1 MSKSSATE
9 EGFKPEA
16 GLPLK
21 VSLLRWKLGRKAKL
35 EPQFRF
41 YVLYDR
47 VCRRDVLEAAWERVR
62 AKGGAGGV
70 DGVTIG
76 AIQSHERGAKVLLDE
91 IEQELKAKTYRPLP
105 VRRVYIP
112 KANGKLRPLGIPTI
126 KDRVVQMAVLLVIE
140 PIFEADFEDCSFGFR
155 PGRNAH
161 EALAAVQEGLKA
173 GLRVALDADLS
184 NYFDTIPHD
193 KLMACLERRIA
204 DRSVLALIRK
214 WLKCPIVENAGQGGG
229 RYPKPKQGTPQGG
242 VISPLLANIFLHELD
257 RQFYGP
263 RGPARAIKARLVRYA
278 DDFVILAR
286 DIGTRMMKYVGQVL
300 QRLGLSLN
308 RDKTRIVDLRE
319 KGASLDF
326 LGFTFRY
333 DRCRFVAGGRYL
345 NIVPSAKT
353 LNRVRERLRGLT
365 SRKDQWPLPEVIGK
379 VNRFLA
385 GWSRYF
391 GFGYPSRAFQKVNWF
406 LQIRFRRFLRTRSQ
420 RRGQLSG
427 PSLYAALRKK
437 GLIYLQRPS
446 RQLPVNAYG

>member
-1 MSKSSATE
+1 MSRSSATE
-9 EGFKPEA
+9 EGFQPES

-62 AKGGAGGV
+62 AKRGAGGV
-70 DGVTIG
+70 DGVTIE
-76 AIQSHERGAKVLLDE
+76 AVQSQDGGAKVLLDE
-91 IEQELKAKTYRPLP
+91 IERELKAKTYRPLP

-140 PIFEADFEDCSFGFR
+140 PIFEADFEDCSYGFR
-155 PGRNAH
+155 PGRSAH
-161 EALAAVQEGLKA
+161 EALAAVREGLKS

-193 KLMACLERRIA
+193 KLMACLQRRIA
-204 DRSVLALIRK
+204 DRSILALIRR
-214 WLKCPIVENAGQGGG
+214 WLKCPIVENDGQGGG
-229 RYPKPKQGTPQGG
+229 RITKPKQGTPQGG

-263 RGPARAIKARLVRYA
+263 RGPARAVKARLVRYA

-286 DIGTRMMKYVGQVL
+286 DIGARMMKYVSKVL
-300 QRLGLSLN
+300 QGLGLSLN

-319 KGASLDF
+319 KGESLDF
-326 LGFTFRY
+326 LGLTFRY
-333 DRCRFVAGGRYL
+333 DRCRFVVGRRYL

-353 LNRVRERLRGLT
+353 LNRVRERLRRLT
-365 SRKDQWPLPEVIGK
+365 RREVQLPLPAVIER
-379 VNRFLA
+379 VNRFLR

-391 GFGYPSRAFQKVNWF
+391 GYGYPSRAFQKVNWF

-420 RRGQLSG
+420 RRGLLSG
-427 PSLYAALRKK
+427 SSLYAVLQAK
-437 GLIYLQRPS
+437 GLLYLQRPS
-446 RQLPVNAYG
+446 RQLPVNA

>member
-1 MSKSSATE
+1 MRKSSATE

-70 DGVTIG
+70 DGVTIA
-76 AIQSHERGAKVLLDE
+76 AIQSQEHGAKVLLDE
-91 IEQELKAKTYRPLP
+91 LEQELKAKRYRPLP

-126 KDRVVQMAVLLVIE
+126 KDRVAQMAVLLVIE
-140 PIFEADFEDCSFGFR
+140 PIFEADFEDCSYGFR

-193 KLMACLERRIA
+193 KLMACLERRLA

-214 WLKCPIVENAGQGGG
+214 WLKCPIVESDGQGGS
-229 RYPKPKQGTPQGG
+229 RITKPQQGTPQGG

-263 RGPARAIKARLVRYA
+263 CGPARAIKARLVRYA

-286 DIGTRMMKYVGQVL
+286 DIGARMMKYVGQVL

-308 RDKTRIVDLRE
+308 RDKTRIVDLRK

-365 SRKDQWPLPEVIGK
+365 SRKVQWLLPEVIGK
-379 VNRFLA
+379 VNRYLG

-391 GFGYPSRAFQKVNWF
+391 GFGYPSRAFQKVNWY

-427 PSLYAALRKK
+427 PSLYAALRAK

-446 RQLPVNAYG
+446 RQLPANAYG

>member
-1 MSKSSATE
+1 MSRGSPTE
-9 EGFKPEA
+9 EGFEPES
-16 GLPLK
+16 GLPQK

-47 VCRRDVLEAAWERVR
+47 VCRRDVLGAAWERVR

-70 DGVTIG
+70 DGVTIAAVQAQG
-76 AIQSHERGAKVLLDE
+76 PGAKVLLDE

-140 PIFEADFEDCSFGFR
+140 PIFEADFEDCSYGFR

-161 EALAAVQEGLKA
+161 EALAAVREGLQA

-193 KLMACLERRIA
+193 RLMACLERRIA
-204 DRSVLALIRK
+204 DRSVLALIRR
-214 WLKCPIVENAGQGGG
+214 WLKCPVVERDGSGGG
-229 RYPKPKQGTPQGG
+229 RMTNPKQGTPQGG

-263 RGPARAIKARLVRYA
+263 RGPARAAKARLVRYA

-286 DIGTRMMKYVGQVL
+286 DIGARMMRYVSQVL
-300 QRLGLSLN
+300 QGLGLSLN
-308 RDKTRIVDLRE
+308 RDKTRIVDLRKPGE
-319 KGASLDF
+319 SLDF

-333 DRCRFVAGGRYL
+333 DRCRFVAGRRYL
-345 NIVPSAKT
+345 NLVPSAKT

-365 SRKDQWPLPEVIGK
+365 GRNVPLPLPVVIGR
-379 VNRFLA
+379 VNRFLG
-385 GWSRYF
+385 GWSPYF
-391 GFGYPSRAFQKVNWF
+391 GFGYPSRAFQKVNWY

-420 RRGQLSG
+420 RRSRQLSS
-427 PSLYAALRKK
+427 PSLYGALKAE
-437 GLIYLQRPS
+437 GLIYL
-446 RQLPVNAYG
+446 

>member
-1 MSKSSATE
+1 LSRSFATE
-9 EGFKPEA
+9 EGFKPES

-21 VSLLRWKLGRKAKL
+21 VSLLRWKLGRKAEL

-47 VCRRDVLEAAWERVR
+47 VFRRDVLETAWERVR

-70 DGVTIG
+70 DGVTIA
-76 AIQSHERGAKVLLDE
+76 AIQSQEHGAKVLLDE
-91 IEQELKAKTYRPLP
+91 IERELKAKTYCPQP

-126 KDRVVQMAVLLVIE
+126 KDRVVQMAVLLVVE

-161 EALAAVQEGLKA
+161 EALAAVREGLQA

-193 KLMACLERRIA
+193 KLLACLQRRIA

-214 WLKCPIVENAGQGGG
+214 WLKCPIVENDVQGGG
-229 RYPKPKQGTPQGG
+229 RITKPQQGTPQGG

-263 RGPARAIKARLVRYA
+263 RGPAQAVKARLVRYA
-278 DDFVILAR
+278 DDFVILAWE
-286 DIGTRMMKYVGQVL
+286 IGARMMKYVGQVL

-308 RDKTRIVDLRE
+308 RDKTRILDLRE
-319 KGASLDF
+319 KGESLDF

-333 DRCRFVAGGRYL
+333 DRCRFVEGQRYL

-365 SRKDQWPLPEVIGK
+365 SREVQLSLPAVIGR
-379 VNRFLA
+379 VNRFLG

-391 GFGYPSRAFQKVNWF
+391 GFGYPSRAFHKVNWF

-420 RRGQLSG
+420 RRQCLKGAT
-427 PSLYAALRKK
+427 LYGALRNK
-437 GLIYLQRPS
+437 GLVYL
-446 RQLPVNAYG
+446 

>member
-1 MSKSSATE
+1 MKSLFGIRGNPKCQANRSRLLKPRQDAGRSASELDSAHQERESRLSKSSPTE

-47 VCRRDVLEAAWERVR
+47 VFRRDVLETAWERVR

-70 DGVTIG
+70 DGVTIV
-76 AIQSHERGAKVLLDE
+76 AIQSQEHGAKVLLDE
-91 IEQELKAKTYRPLP
+91 IERELKAKTYRPLP

-161 EALAAVQEGLKA
+161 EALDAVREGLKA
-173 GLRVALDADLS
+173 GLRGALDADLS

-193 KLMACLERRIA
+193 KLMACLQRRVA

-214 WLKCPIVENAGQGGG
+214 WLKCPIVENDVQGGG
-229 RYPKPKQGTPQGG
+229 KITKPKQGTPQGG

-263 RGPARAIKARLVRYA
+263 RGPAQAVKARLARYA

-286 DIGTRMMKYVGQVL
+286 DIGARMMKYVDQVL

-319 KGASLDF
+319 KGL
-326 LGFTFRY
+326 
-333 DRCRFVAGGRYL
+333 VYL
-345 NIVPSAKT
+345 
-353 LNRVRERLRGLT
+353 
-365 SRKDQWPLPEVIGK
+365 
-379 VNRFLA
+379 
-385 GWSRYF
+385 
-391 GFGYPSRAFQKVNWF
+391 
-406 LQIRFRRFLRTRSQ
+406 
-420 RRGQLSG
+420 
-427 PSLYAALRKK
+427 
-437 GLIYLQRPS
+437 
-446 RQLPVNAYG
+446 

>member
-1 MSKSSATE
+1 MSRGSPTE
-9 EGFKPEA
+9 EGFEPES

-47 VCRRDVLEAAWERVR
+47 VCRRDVLGAAWERVR

-70 DGVTIG
+70 DGVTI
-76 AIQSHERGAKVLLDE
+76 AAVQAQEHGAKVLLDE
-91 IEQELKAKTYRPLP
+91 IERELKAKTYRPLP

-112 KANGKLRPLGIPTI
+112 KANGKVRPLGIPTI

-140 PIFEADFEDCSFGFR
+140 PIFEADFEDCSYGFR
-155 PGRNAH
+155 PGRSAH
-161 EALAAVQEGLKA
+161 EALAAVREGLQA

-193 KLMACLERRIA
+193 QLMACLERRIA
-204 DRSVLALIRK
+204 DRSVLALIRR
-214 WLKCPIVENAGQGGG
+214 WLKCPVVERDGPGGG
-229 RYPKPKQGTPQGG
+229 RMTKPKQGTPQGG

-263 RGPARAIKARLVRYA
+263 RGPARAVKARLVRYA

-286 DIGTRMMKYVGQVL
+286 DIGARMMKYVSQVL
-300 QRLGLSLN
+300 HGLGLSLN

-319 KGASLDF
+319 PGESLDF

-333 DRCRFVAGGRYL
+333 HRCRFVAGRRYL
-345 NIVPSAKT
+345 NLVPSAKT

-365 SRKDQWPLPEVIGK
+365 GRAVQLPLPEVVK
-379 VNRFLA
+379 TVNRFLG

-391 GFGYPSRAFQKVNWF
+391 GFGYPRAAFHQVNWY
-406 LQIRFRRFLRTRSQ
+406 LQIRFRHFLRTRSQ
-420 RRGQLSG
+420 RRSRQLSR
-427 PSLYAALRKK
+427 PSLYGALKAE
-437 GLIYLQRPS
+437 GLIYL
-446 RQLPVNAYG
+446 

>member
-1 MSKSSATE
+1 LSKSSATE
-9 EGFKPEA
+9 EGSKPES

-47 VCRRDVLEAAWERVR
+47 VYRRDVLEAAWERVR
-62 AKGGAGGV
+62 ANGGSGGV
-70 DGVTIG
+70 DGVSIE
-76 AIQSHERGAKVLLDE
+76 AVQSQEHGAKVLLDE
-91 IEQELKAKTYRPLP
+91 IERELKAKTYRPQP

-161 EALAAVQEGLKA
+161 EALVAVREGLRA
-173 GLRVALDADLS
+173 GLREALDADLS
-184 NYFDTIPHD
+184 NYFDTIPHE
-193 KLMACLERRIA
+193 KLMACLKRRIA

-214 WLKCPIVENAGQGGG
+214 WLKCPIVENNGQGGG
-229 RYPKPKQGTPQGG
+229 RITKPQQGTPQGG

-263 RGPARAIKARLVRYA
+263 RGPARAVKARLVRYA
-278 DDFVILAR
+278 DDLVILAR
-286 DIGTRMMKYVGQVL
+286 DIGARMMKYVSRVL
-300 QRLGLSLN
+300 QSLGLSLN

-319 KGASLDF
+319 EGESLDF

-353 LNRVRERLRGLT
+353 LNRVRERLRRLT
-365 SRKDQWPLPEVIGK
+365 SRDVQLSLPTVIGR
-379 VNRFLA
+379 VNRFLG

-391 GFGYPSRAFQKVNWF
+391 GFGYPSGAFQKVNWF

-420 RRGQLSG
+420 RRGLLSG
-427 PSLYAALRKK
+427 PSLYAALREK
-437 GLIYLQRPS
+437 GLIYLHRPS
-446 RQLPVNAYG
+446 RQLPANAFG

>member
-1 MSKSSATE
+1 MSKSSPTE
-9 EGFKPEA
+9 EGFKPES
-16 GLPLK
+16 GMPLK

-47 VCRRDVLEAAWERVR
+47 VFRRDVLEAAWERVR

-70 DGVTIG
+70 DGVTIA
-76 AIQSHERGAKVLLDE
+76 AIQSQEHGAKVLLDE
-91 IEQELKAKTYRPLP
+91 IERELKAKAYLPQP

-161 EALAAVQEGLKA
+161 EALAAVREGLRA

-193 KLMACLERRIA
+193 KLMACLQRRIA
-204 DRSVLALIRK
+204 DRGVLALIRK
-214 WLKCPIVENAGQGGG
+214 WLKCPIVESDGQGGG
-229 RYPKPKQGTPQGG
+229 KRKTKPKQGTPQGG

-278 DDFVILAR
+278 DDCAPRTHV
-286 DIGTRMMKYVGQVL
+286 
-300 QRLGLSLN
+300 
-308 RDKTRIVDLRE
+308 E
-319 KGASLDF
+319 CGA
-326 LGFTFRY
+326 
-333 DRCRFVAGGRYL
+333 AQEM
-345 NIVPSAKT
+345 
-353 LNRVRERLRGLT
+353 RV
-365 SRKDQWPLPEVIGK
+365 
-379 VNRFLA
+379 
-385 GWSRYF
+385 
-391 GFGYPSRAFQKVNWF
+391 
-406 LQIRFRRFLRTRSQ
+406 
-420 RRGQLSG
+420 G
-427 PSLYAALRKK
+427 PSEPACRSRLQTALSCA
-437 GLIYLQRPS
+437 G
-446 RQLPVNAYG
+446 